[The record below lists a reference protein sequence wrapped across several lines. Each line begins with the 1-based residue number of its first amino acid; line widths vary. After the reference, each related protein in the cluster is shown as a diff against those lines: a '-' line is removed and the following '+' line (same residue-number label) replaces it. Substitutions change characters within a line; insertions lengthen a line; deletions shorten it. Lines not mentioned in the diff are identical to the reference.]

1 MMTYIDH
8 TKYINNVKVVNLDI
22 INRECRGDKVI
33 GTYKDYKTIKSE
45 HLTDYSKQEA
55 AVVLS
60 NVFRNKKDDL
70 WIKHDLMIKLFGII
84 SINWFCNFI
93 R

>member
-22 INRECRGDKVI
+22 INRECHGDKVI

-45 HLTDYSKQEA
+45 HLTDYSKQ
-55 AVVLS
+55 
-60 NVFRNKKDDL
+60 
-70 WIKHDLMIKLFGII
+70 
-84 SINWFCNFI
+84 
-93 R
+93 